1 MKKPLFLTI
10 FAAILSLSLVSA
22 GYDGYYYPSHNSYGN
37 YYGDGYTY
45 YEKTTY
51 VTEKQIVERNYR
63 PIPYYSSTYYYA
75 PYQYGPV
82 YQYTYPSYSNYR
94 YDRNYVYENSFSY
107 DKPYYYAPR
116 FDYNLGY
123 YNWRY

>member
-1 MKKPLFLTI
+1 MKKLLFLTI

-22 GYDGYYYPSHNSYGN
+22 GYDGYYYPGHNSYGN

-51 VTEKQIVERNYR
+51 ITEKTVVEKNY
-63 PIPYYSSTYYYA
+63 PYYMPRTYYYNQNRYM
-75 PYQYGPV
+75 PTYS
-82 YQYTYPSYSNYR
+82 YTYPSYSNYR
-94 YDRNYVYENSFSY
+94 YDRYYGYDYNMNYGNS
-107 DKPYYYAPR
+107 YYYAPR
-116 FDYNLGY
+116 YDSYGY